1 MALTISVMAI
11 NSLASVLPRWALWAK
26 QARVLPTLQGATYPF
41 PQNNPKFLGTI
52 VQKYRQRSGVPS
64 AAFQKWIDD
73 IVIGVRDKL
82 IPALSMNG
90 MMLHAS
96 AYGETEIERGK
107 PLMQMSDFNSL
118 IAKSQEH
125 KAPVFLLSD
134 EQLEQTGVVLEI
146 LKRL

>member
-1 MALTISVMAI
+1 
-11 NSLASVLPRWALWAK
+11 
-26 QARVLPTLQGATYPF
+26 
-41 PQNNPKFLGTI
+41 
-52 VQKYRQRSGVPS
+52 
-64 AAFQKWIDD
+64 
-73 IVIGVRDKL
+73 
-82 IPALSMNG
+82 MNG

-134 EQLEQTGVVLEI
+134 EQLEQTGVVLANTKTSMNQFRDLFSAGADQIISIIENA
-146 LKRL
+146 